1 MAAFLGGELRSGIET
16 VLDCVGFDHLLEGTD
31 MVFTGEGCIDGQS
44 LRGKVVSGVARRAK
58 AAAYPVTV
66 VAGAVGDGAEGA
78 YELGVSGMFSINRRA
93 EDFSVSKF
101 KTKENFSAAMD
112 AILGLL
118 AAWEQR

>member
-1 MAAFLGGELRSGIET
+1 MAIYDIRGNELISGTGGGVDGITPE
-16 VLDCVGFDHLLEGTD
+16 
-31 MVFTGEGCIDGQS
+31 Q
-44 LRGKVVSGVARRAK
+44 
-58 AAAYPVTV
+58 Y
-66 VAGAVGDGAEGA
+66 GAVGDGAEGA